1 MTLADGRRPGSR
13 GVAADHVSLRR
24 NNLSVVLRHVRDLG
38 PRSRARIADDTGL
51 NKATV
56 SSLVAELV
64 ERGLLREGSA
74 DSSRALGRPGQLV
87 ELDGSGVCGIGAE
100 INVDYL
106 AVATLDLAGSTVF
119 EKRVPVDV
127 ATLHPATTLDR
138 FAALVQEAVVAV
150 DARGGQLVSVTL
162 AVPGLVEGETGE
174 LKLAPNLG
182 WGELSVA
189 EEMRSRLG
197 EPAYSLHVDNEANLA
212 ALAAYAELRRAE
224 AGSAARSD
232 GAGGLTGAGEPV
244 GRTGGAVHDLVLLT
258 GAVGV
263 GGGVVSGGHLLRGGH
278 GYSGEVGHMPVAPPG
293 RTCGCGRTGCWET
306 VVGLTALLHQAT
318 DEDDPV
324 RDPSL
329 DVEQRLAGITRRAE
343 AGDARTLSA
352 LKDVGTWLGI
362 GGAILVNILNPDVL
376 VLGGYFAVLGP
387 WLQEPL
393 EEAIRDRVIAPDG
406 GGCRV
411 VRSELGFTAAV
422 RGGAQISLDQ
432 VFVDPTLVGRA
443 EAGVAQ

>member
-1 MTLADGRRPGSR
+1 MTLAGSR

-38 PRSRARIADDTGL
+38 PRSRARIAADTGL

-64 ERGLLREGSA
+64 ERGLLREGPA

-87 ELDGSGVCGIGAE
+87 ELDGTGVCGVGAE

-106 AVATLDLAGSTVF
+106 AVAALDLAGDAVF

-127 ATLHPATTLDR
+127 AHLAPGATLDR
-138 FAALVQEAVVAV
+138 LAELVEEAVAAVAAH
-150 DARGGQLVSVTL
+150 DGQLVGVTV
-162 AVPGLVEGETGE
+162 AVPGLVQGETGE

-189 EEMRSRLG
+189 EEMRRRLG
-197 EPAYSLHVDNEANLA
+197 EPTYSLHVENEANLA

-224 AGSAARSD
+224 D
-232 GAGGLTGAGEPV
+232 GRGRAVDNGEVRGGPA
-244 GRTGGAVHDLVLLT
+244 HDLVLLT

-263 GGGVVSGGHLLRGGH
+263 GGGMVSNGHLLRGGR

-293 RTCGCGRTGCWET
+293 RVCGCGRTGCWET
-306 VVGLTALLHQAT
+306 VVGLTALLHKAT
-318 DEDDPV
+318 DRDDPV
-324 RDPSL
+324 RDSSL

-387 WLQEPL
+387 WLKEPL
-393 EEAIRDRVIAPDG
+393 EKAIRERVIAPDG

-411 VRSELGFTAAV
+411 VRSDLGFAAAV

-432 VFVDPTLVGRA
+432 VFVDPTLTETRA
-443 EAGVAQ
+443 AQ

>member
-1 MTLADGRRPGSR
+1 MTLTDGRRPGNR

-38 PRSRARIADDTGL
+38 PRSRARIAEETGL

-64 ERGLLREGSA
+64 ERGLLREGLA

-87 ELDGSGVCGIGAE
+87 ELDGTGVCGVGAE

-106 AVATLDLAGSTVF
+106 AVAALDLAGGVVL

-127 ATLHPATTLDR
+127 AHLEPGTTLDR
-138 FAALVQEAVVAV
+138 FAELVREAV
-150 DARGGQLVSVTL
+150 DAVEARDGQLAGVTL
-162 AVPGLVEGETGE
+162 AVPGLVQTETGE

-189 EEMRSRLG
+189 QEMRTRLG
-197 EPAYSLHVDNEANLA
+197 EPTYPLHVDNEANLA
-212 ALAAYAELRRAE
+212 ALAAYAELRRTDDE
-224 AGSAARSD
+224 S
-232 GAGGLTGAGEPV
+232 V
-244 GRTGGAVHDLVLLT
+244 QDLVLLT

-263 GGGVVSGGHLLRGGH
+263 GGGVVAGGHLMRGGH

-306 VVGLTALLHQAT
+306 VVGLTALLHKAT
-318 DEDDPV
+318 DRDDPV

-329 DVEQRLAGITRRAE
+329 DVEQRLAGITRRAV

-387 WLQEPL
+387 WLKEPL
-393 EEAIRDRVIAPDG
+393 EKAIQDRVIAPDG

-411 VRSELGFTAAV
+411 VRSELGFAAAV

-432 VFVDPTLVGRA
+432 VFVDPTRI
-443 EAGVAQ
+443 GVMS

>member
-1 MTLADGRRPGSR
+1 MTLTDGRRPGSR

-64 ERGLLREGSA
+64 ERGLLREGRA
-74 DSSRALGRPGQLV
+74 DSSRALGRPGLLV
-87 ELDGSGVCGIGAE
+87 ELDGTGVCGVGAE

-106 AVATLDLAGSTVF
+106 AVAALDLAGAVVI

-127 ATLHPATTLDR
+127 AHLDPGTTLDR
-138 FAALVQEAVVAV
+138 LADLVQEAVAAV
-150 DARGGQLVSVTL
+150 EARGGQLAGVTL
-162 AVPGLVEGETGE
+162 AVPGLVQGETGE

-182 WGELSVA
+182 WGEVSVA
-189 EEMRSRLG
+189 EEMRTRLG
-197 EPAYSLHVDNEANLA
+197 RPTYPLHVDNEANLA
-212 ALAAYAELRRAE
+212 ALAAYAGLRRTE
-224 AGSAARSD
+224 D
-232 GAGGLTGAGEPV
+232 EP
-244 GRTGGAVHDLVLLT
+244 VHDLVLLT

-263 GGGVVSGGHLLRGGH
+263 GGGVVAGGHLLRGGN

-306 VVGLTALLHQAT
+306 VVGLTALLHKAT
-318 DEDDPV
+318 DRDDPV

-387 WLQEPL
+387 WLKEPL
-393 EEAIRDRVIAPDG
+393 ERAIRDRVIAPDG

-411 VRSELGFTAAV
+411 VRSELGFAAAV

-432 VFVDPTLVGRA
+432 VFVDPTRIGAAR
-443 EAGVAQ
+443 

>member
-1 MTLADGRRPGSR
+1 MTLTDGRRSGGR

-87 ELDGSGVCGIGAE
+87 ELDGARVCGIGAE
-100 INVDYL
+100 INVEYL
-106 AVATLDLAGSTVF
+106 AVVALDLTGEVVL

-127 ATLHPATTLDR
+127 AHLDPGTTLDR
-138 FAALVQEAVVAV
+138 LTGLVEEAVAAV
-150 DARGGQLVSVTL
+150 EARGGQLAGVTL
-162 AVPGLVEGETGE
+162 ALPGLVQVETGE

-182 WGELSVA
+182 WGELAVA
-189 EEMRSRLG
+189 QEMRSRLG
-197 EPAYSLHVDNEANLA
+197 APTYPLHVDNEANLA
-212 ALAAYAELRRAE
+212 TLAAYAELRR
-224 AGSAARSD
+224 
-232 GAGGLTGAGEPV
+232 TGHEPL
-244 GRTGGAVHDLVLLT
+244 HDLVLLT

-293 RTCGCGRTGCWET
+293 QTCGCGRTGCWET
-306 VVGLTALLHQAT
+306 VVGLTALLRKAT
-318 DEDDPV
+318 DGDDPA
-324 RDPSL
+324 RDPAL
-329 DVEQRLAGITRRAE
+329 DVERRLAEIVRRAE
-343 AGDARTLSA
+343 AGDARTLAA
-352 LKDVGTWLGI
+352 LQDVGNWLGI
-362 GGAILVNILNPDVL
+362 GGATLVNILNPDVL

-387 WLQEPL
+387 WLQAPL
-393 EEAIRDRVIAPDG
+393 EQAMRERVLAPDG

-411 VRSELGFTAAV
+411 VRSELGFAAAV
-422 RGGAQISLDQ
+422 RGGAQIALDQ
-432 VFVDPTLVGRA
+432 VFADPTYLPELR
-443 EAGVAQ
+443 

>member
-1 MTLADGRRPGSR
+1 MSLTDGRRPGNR
-13 GVAADHVSLRR
+13 VVAADHVSLRR

-38 PRSRARIADDTGL
+38 PRSRARIAADTGL

-74 DSSRALGRPGQLV
+74 DSTRALGRPGQLV
-87 ELDGSGVCGIGAE
+87 ELDGTGVCGVGAE

-106 AVATLDLAGSTVF
+106 AVTALDLAGDTVSQR
-119 EKRVPVDV
+119 RVPLDV
-127 ATLHPATTLDR
+127 APLDPGTTLDR
-138 FAALVQEAVVAV
+138 LADLVREAVAAV
-150 DARGGQLVSVTL
+150 DARGGQVAGVTL
-162 AVPGLVEGETGE
+162 AVPGLVQGDTGE

-182 WGELSVA
+182 WGEIPVIR
-189 EEMRSRLG
+189 EMRERLG
-197 EPAYSLHVDNEANLA
+197 EPTYPLHVDNEANLA
-212 ALAAYAELRRAE
+212 ALAAYSELRKAE
-224 AGSAARSD
+224 PIQD
-232 GAGGLTGAGEPV
+232 I
-244 GRTGGAVHDLVLLT
+244 VLLT

-263 GGGVVSGGHLLRGGH
+263 GGGVVSNGHLLRGGH
-278 GYSGEVGHMPVAPPG
+278 GYSGEVGHMPVAPAG

-306 VVGLTALLHQAT
+306 VVGLTALLHKAT

-329 DVEQRLAGITRRAE
+329 DVERRLAEITTRAE
-343 AGDARTLSA
+343 AGEPRTLTA

-387 WLQEPL
+387 WLKEPL
-393 EEAIRDRVIAPDG
+393 ETAIRDRVIAPDG
-406 GGCRV
+406 GGCQV
-411 VRSELGFTAAV
+411 VRSDLGFTAAV

-432 VFVDPTLVGRA
+432 IFVDPTVIGRA
-443 EAGVAQ
+443 DTGVAQ

>member
-1 MTLADGRRPGSR
+1 M
-13 GVAADHVSLRR
+13 
-24 NNLSVVLRHVRDLG
+24 VLRHVRDLG
-38 PRSRARIADDTGL
+38 PRSRARIAADTGL

-64 ERGLLREGSA
+64 ERGLLREGLA
-74 DSSRALGRPGQLV
+74 DSTRALGRPGQLV
-87 ELDGSGVCGIGAE
+87 ELDGTGVCGVGAE

-106 AVATLDLAGSTVF
+106 AVAALDLAGDTVLG
-119 EKRVPVDV
+119 KRVPLDV
-127 ATLHPATTLDR
+127 AHLDPGTTLDR
-138 FAALVQEAVVAV
+138 LGDLVREAVAAV
-150 DARGGQLVSVTL
+150 DARGGQLAGVTL
-162 AVPGLVEGETGE
+162 AVPGLVHGETGD

-189 EEMRSRLG
+189 QEMRTRLG
-197 EPAYSLHVDNEANLA
+197 EPTYPLHVDNEANLA
-212 ALAAYAELRRAE
+212 ALAAYAELLQSE
-224 AGSAARSD
+224 DGESGS
-232 GAGGLTGAGEPV
+232 
-244 GRTGGAVHDLVLLT
+244 VHDLVLLT

-263 GGGVVSGGHLLRGGH
+263 GGGVVAGGHLLRGGR
-278 GYSGEVGHMPVAPPG
+278 GYTGEVGHMPVAPPG

-306 VVGLTALLHQAT
+306 VVGLTALLHKAT
-318 DEDDPV
+318 DRDDPV

-352 LKDVGTWLGI
+352 LKDVGIWLGI

-387 WLQEPL
+387 WLKEPL
-393 EEAIRDRVIAPDG
+393 EKAIRDRVIAADG

-411 VRSELGFTAAV
+411 VRSDLGFAAAV

-432 VFVDPTLVGRA
+432 VFVDPTVIGRTA
-443 EAGVAQ
+443 TGVAQ

>member
-1 MTLADGRRPGSR
+1 MALSDGRRPGDR
-13 GVAADHVSLRR
+13 GVAGDHVSLRR

-38 PRSRARIADDTGL
+38 PRSRARIAADTGL

-64 ERGLLREGSA
+64 ERGLLREGPA
-74 DSSRALGRPGQLV
+74 DSTRALGRPGQLV
-87 ELDGSGVCGIGAE
+87 ELDGTSVCGVGAE

-106 AVATLDLAGSTVF
+106 AVAALDLAGDVVL

-127 ATLHPATTLDR
+127 AHLDPGTTLDR
-138 FAALVQEAVVAV
+138 LADLVREAVAAV
-150 DARGGQLVSVTL
+150 DARRGQLAGVTL
-162 AVPGLVEGETGE
+162 AVPGLVQGDTGD

-182 WGELSVA
+182 WTEVSVTQ
-189 EEMRSRLG
+189 EMRSRLG
-197 EPAYSLHVDNEANLA
+197 EASYPLHVDNEANLA
-212 ALAAYAELRRAE
+212 ALAAYSELRGTE
-224 AGSAARSD
+224 SGQ
-232 GAGGLTGAGEPV
+232 TEQ
-244 GRTGGAVHDLVLLT
+244 VHDLVLLT

-263 GGGVVSGGHLLRGGH
+263 GGGMVSNGHLLRGGR

-306 VVGLTALLHQAT
+306 VVGLTALLHKAT
-318 DEDDPV
+318 DRDDPV

-352 LKDVGTWLGI
+352 LKDVGIWLGI

-387 WLQEPL
+387 WLREPL
-393 EEAIRDRVIAPDG
+393 EKAIRERVIAPDG

-411 VRSELGFTAAV
+411 VRSDLGFAAAV

-432 VFVDPTLVGRA
+432 VFVDPTVIGRT
-443 EAGVAQ
+443 ETGVAQ

>member
-1 MTLADGRRPGSR
+1 MTLTDGRRPGNR

-38 PRSRARIADDTGL
+38 PRSRARIAADTGL

-64 ERGLLREGSA
+64 ERGLLREGPA
-74 DSSRALGRPGQLV
+74 DSTRALGRPGQLV
-87 ELDGSGVCGIGAE
+87 ELDGTGVCGVGAE

-106 AVATLDLAGSTVF
+106 AVAALDLAGNVVL
-119 EKRVPVDV
+119 EKRIPLDV
-127 ATLHPATTLDR
+127 AHLDPGTTLDR
-138 FAALVQEAVVAV
+138 FAGLVGEAVAAV
-150 DARGGQLVSVTL
+150 DARGGQLAGVTL
-162 AVPGLVEGETGE
+162 AVPGLVEGETGD

-189 EEMRSRLG
+189 QEMRARLG
-197 EPAYSLHVDNEANLA
+197 EPTYPLHVDNEANLA
-212 ALAAYAELRRAE
+212 ALAAYSEIRQH
-224 AGSAARSD
+224 D
-232 GAGGLTGAGEPV
+232 Q
-244 GRTGGAVHDLVLLT
+244 VHDLVLLT

-263 GGGVVSGGHLLRGGH
+263 GGGVVTGGHLLRGGH
-278 GYSGEVGHMPVAPPG
+278 GFSGEVGHMPVAPPG
-293 RTCGCGRTGCWET
+293 RVCGCGRTGCWET
-306 VVGLTALLHQAT
+306 VVGLPALLHEAT
-318 DEDDPV
+318 DGDDPV

-329 DVEQRLAGITRRAE
+329 DVEQRLAGIVRRAE
-343 AGDARTLSA
+343 AGDARTLTA

-393 EEAIRDRVIAPDG
+393 EKAVRDRVIAPDG

-411 VRSELGFTAAV
+411 VRSELGFAAAV

-432 VFVDPTLVGRA
+432 VFVDPTLVGRVTT
-443 EAGVAQ
+443 GMAQ

>member
-1 MTLADGRRPGSR
+1 MTLTGGSRPGSR
-13 GVAADHVSLRR
+13 VVAADHVSLRR

-38 PRSRARIADDTGL
+38 SRSRARIAADTGL

-74 DSSRALGRPGQLV
+74 DSTRALGRPGQLV
-87 ELDGSGVCGIGAE
+87 ELDGTGVCGVGAE

-106 AVATLDLAGSTVF
+106 AVTALDLAGDTVSAR
-119 EKRVPVDV
+119 RVPLD
-127 ATLHPATTLDR
+127 AAHLDPGTTLDR
-138 FAALVQEAVVAV
+138 LADLIREAVAAV
-150 DARGGQLVSVTL
+150 DARGGQVAGVTL
-162 AVPGLVEGETGE
+162 AVPGLVQGDTGE

-182 WGELSVA
+182 WGEIPVVR
-189 EEMRSRLG
+189 EMHGRLG
-197 EPAYSLHVDNEANLA
+197 GPSYPLHVDNEANLA
-212 ALAAYAELRRAE
+212 ALAAYSELRKAE
-224 AGSAARSD
+224 PIQD
-232 GAGGLTGAGEPV
+232 I
-244 GRTGGAVHDLVLLT
+244 VLLT

-263 GGGVVSGGHLLRGGH
+263 GGGVVSHGHLLRGGH

-306 VVGLTALLHQAT
+306 VVGLTALLHKAT

-329 DVEQRLAGITRRAE
+329 DVERRLAEITTRAE
-343 AGDARTLSA
+343 AGDPRTLTA
-352 LKDVGTWLGI
+352 LNDVGTWLGI

-387 WLQEPL
+387 WLKEPL
-393 EEAIRDRVIAPDG
+393 ETAIRDHVIAPDG

-411 VRSELGFTAAV
+411 VQSELGFTAAV

-432 VFVDPTLVGRA
+432 VFVDPTLIGRA
-443 EAGVAQ
+443 EEGVAQ

>member
-1 MTLADGRRPGSR
+1 MMLTDGRRPGNR

-38 PRSRARIADDTGL
+38 PRSRARIAADTGL

-56 SSLVAELV
+56 SSLVAELL
-64 ERGLLREGSA
+64 ERGLLREGPA

-87 ELDGSGVCGIGAE
+87 ELDGTGVCGVGAE

-106 AVATLDLAGSTVF
+106 AVAALDLAGDTVL
-119 EKRVPVDV
+119 ERRVPLDV
-127 ATLHPATTLDR
+127 AHLDPSTTLDR
-138 FAALVQEAVVAV
+138 LADLVREAVAAVA
-150 DARGGQLVSVTL
+150 ARNGQLAGVTL
-162 AVPGLVEGETGE
+162 AVPGLVEGETGD

-189 EEMRSRLG
+189 QEMRTRLG
-197 EPAYSLHVDNEANLA
+197 EPYPLHVDNEANLA
-212 ALAAYAELRRAE
+212 ALAAYAELRRTENE
-224 AGSAARSD
+224 ASG
-232 GAGGLTGAGEPV
+232 P
-244 GRTGGAVHDLVLLT
+244 VHDLVLLT

-263 GGGVVSGGHLLRGGH
+263 GGGVVAGGHLLRGGR

-306 VVGLTALLHQAT
+306 VVGLTALLHKAT
-318 DEDDPV
+318 DRDDPV

-329 DVEQRLAGITRRAE
+329 DVEQRLAGITRRAV
-343 AGDARTLSA
+343 AGDARTLTA

-387 WLQEPL
+387 WLKDPL
-393 EEAIRDRVIAPDG
+393 EKAIRDRVIAPDG

-411 VRSELGFTAAV
+411 VRSDLGFAAAV
-422 RGGAQISLDQ
+422 RGGAQMSLDQ
-432 VFVDPTLVGRA
+432 VFVDPTVIGRT

>member
-1 MTLADGRRPGSR
+1 MTLTDGRRPGSR

-38 PRSRARIADDTGL
+38 PRSRARIADETGL

-74 DSSRALGRPGQLV
+74 DSSRALGRPGLLV
-87 ELDGSGVCGIGAE
+87 ELDGSGVCGVGAE

-106 AVATLDLAGSTVF
+106 AVAALDLAGGVVF
-119 EKRVPVDV
+119 EKRVPIDV
-127 ATLHPATTLDR
+127 ADLDPATTLDDL
-138 FAALVQEAVVAV
+138 AELIQEAVAAV
-150 DARGGQLVSVTL
+150 TAKGGQVAGVTL
-162 AVPGLVEGETGE
+162 AVPGLVEGATGE
-174 LKLAPNLG
+174 LRLAPNLG
-182 WGELSVA
+182 WVEVSVTQ
-189 EEMRSRLG
+189 EMRARLG
-197 EPAYSLHVDNEANLA
+197 EPSYPLHVDNEANLA
-212 ALAAYAELRRAE
+212 TLAAYAELGRAE
-224 AGSAARSD
+224 ESNSA
-232 GAGGLTGAGEPV
+232 
-244 GRTGGAVHDLVLLT
+244 HDLVLLT

-263 GGGVVSGGHLLRGGH
+263 GGGVVAGGHLLRGGH

-306 VVGLTALLHQAT
+306 VVGLSALLHKAT
-318 DEDDPV
+318 DKDDPV

-329 DVEQRLAGITRRAE
+329 DVERRLAEITRRAE
-343 AGDARTLSA
+343 AGDSRTLDA
-352 LKDVGTWLGI
+352 LKDVGGWLGV
-362 GGAILVNILNPDVL
+362 GGAILVNVLNPDVL

-393 EEAIRDRVIAPDG
+393 EKAIRDRAIAPDG

-432 VFVDPTLVGRA
+432 VFVDPTLVGR
-443 EAGVAQ
+443 

>member
-1 MTLADGRRPGSR
+1 MTLTDGRRPGSR

-38 PRSRARIADDTGL
+38 PRSRARIAEETGL

-87 ELDGSGVCGIGAE
+87 ELDGTGVCGVGAE

-106 AVATLDLAGSTVF
+106 AVAALDLAGRVVL
-119 EKRVPVDV
+119 EKRVPLDV
-127 ATLHPATTLDR
+127 AHLEPATTLDR
-138 FAALVQEAVVAV
+138 LADLVREALAAM
-150 DARGGQLVSVTL
+150 DARGGQLAGVTL

-182 WGELSVA
+182 WGEVSVA
-189 EEMRSRLG
+189 QEMRTRLG
-197 EPAYSLHVDNEANLA
+197 DPGYPLHVDNEANLA
-212 ALAAYAELRRAE
+212 ALAAYAELQ
-224 AGSAARSD
+224 SAAD
-232 GAGGLTGAGEPV
+232 AGQDRPP
-244 GRTGGAVHDLVLLT
+244 HDLVLLT

-263 GGGVVSGGHLLRGGH
+263 GGGMVSNGHLLRGGR

-306 VVGLTALLHQAT
+306 VVGLTALLHKAT
-318 DEDDPV
+318 DRDDPV

-343 AGDARTLSA
+343 AGDTRTLSA

-387 WLQEPL
+387 WLKEPL
-393 EEAIRDRVIAPDG
+393 EKAIRDRVIAPDG

-411 VRSELGFTAAV
+411 VRSELGFAAAV

-432 VFVDPTLVGRA
+432 IFVDPTRI
-443 EAGVAQ
+443 GVAA

>member
-1 MTLADGRRPGSR
+1 MTLTDGRRPGSR

-38 PRSRARIADDTGL
+38 PRSRARIAEETGL

-74 DSSRALGRPGQLV
+74 DSSRALGRPGLLV
-87 ELDGSGVCGIGAE
+87 ELDGSGVCGVGGE

-106 AVATLDLAGSTVF
+106 AVSALDLTGAVVL

-127 ATLHPATTLDR
+127 AHLDPSTTLDR
-138 FAALVQEAVVAV
+138 FADLVQEAVAGVEV
-150 DARGGQLVSVTL
+150 RGGQLAGVTL
-162 AVPGLVEGETGE
+162 AVPGLVQGETGE
-174 LKLAPNLG
+174 LKIAPNLG

-189 EEMRSRLG
+189 QEMRSRLG
-197 EPAYSLHVDNEANLA
+197 EPTYPLHVDNEANLA
-212 ALAAYAELRRAE
+212 ALAAYADLRQTE
-224 AGSAARSD
+224 D
-232 GAGGLTGAGEPV
+232 EP
-244 GRTGGAVHDLVLLT
+244 VHDLVLLT

-263 GGGVVSGGHLLRGGH
+263 GGGVVAGGQLLRGGH

-306 VVGLTALLHQAT
+306 VVGLTALLHKAT
-318 DEDDPV
+318 DRDDPV

-343 AGDARTLSA
+343 AGEARTLSA

-387 WLQEPL
+387 WLKEPL
-393 EEAIRDRVIAPDG
+393 EKAIRERVIAPDG

-411 VRSELGFTAAV
+411 VRSELGFAAAV

-432 VFVDPTLVGRA
+432 VFVDPTRI
-443 EAGVAQ
+443 GVAR

>member
-1 MTLADGRRPGSR
+1 MTLTDGRRPGSR

-64 ERGLLREGSA
+64 ERGLLREGRA

-87 ELDGSGVCGIGAE
+87 ELGGTGVCGVGAE

-106 AVATLDLAGSTVF
+106 AVAALDLSGDVVL

-127 ATLHPATTLDR
+127 AHLDPGTTLDR
-138 FAALVQEAVVAV
+138 FADLVQEAVAAV
-150 DARGGQLVSVTL
+150 DARGGQLAGVTL
-162 AVPGLVEGETGE
+162 AVPGLVQVETGE

-189 EEMRSRLG
+189 QEMRTRLG
-197 EPAYSLHVDNEANLA
+197 DPTYPLHVDNEANLA
-212 ALAAYAELRRAE
+212 ALAAYADLRLTE
-224 AGSAARSD
+224 D
-232 GAGGLTGAGEPV
+232 GPV
-244 GRTGGAVHDLVLLT
+244 QDLVLLT

-263 GGGVVSGGHLLRGGH
+263 GGGVVAGGHLLRGGH

-306 VVGLTALLHQAT
+306 VVGLTALLHKAT
-318 DEDDPV
+318 DRDDPV

-352 LKDVGTWLGI
+352 LKDVGIWLGI

-387 WLQEPL
+387 WLREPL
-393 EEAIRDRVIAPDG
+393 EKAIRDRVIAPDG

-411 VRSELGFTAAV
+411 VRSELGFAAAV

-432 VFVDPTLVGRA
+432 VFVDPTMIGRS
-443 EAGVAQ
+443 ETGVAQ

>member
-1 MTLADGRRPGSR
+1 MALSDGRRAGHR
-13 GVAADHVSLRR
+13 GVAGDHVSLRR

-38 PRSRARIADDTGL
+38 PRSRARIAADTGL

-64 ERGLLREGSA
+64 ERGLLREGPA
-74 DSSRALGRPGQLV
+74 DSTRALGRPGQLV
-87 ELDGSGVCGIGAE
+87 ELDGTSVCGVGAE

-106 AVATLDLAGSTVF
+106 AVAALDLAGDIVL

-127 ATLHPATTLDR
+127 AHLDPGTTLDR
-138 FAALVQEAVVAV
+138 LADLVREAVAAV
-150 DARGGQLVSVTL
+150 DARGGQLAGVTV
-162 AVPGLVEGETGE
+162 AVPGLVQGDTGD

-182 WGELSVA
+182 WGEVSVTQ
-189 EEMRSRLG
+189 EMRSRLG
-197 EPAYSLHVDNEANLA
+197 EPSYPLHVDNEANLA
-212 ALAAYAELRRAE
+212 ALAAYSELRGTE
-224 AGSAARSD
+224 SGQ
-232 GAGGLTGAGEPV
+232 TEQ
-244 GRTGGAVHDLVLLT
+244 VHDLVLLT

-263 GGGVVSGGHLLRGGH
+263 GGGMVSNGHLLRGGR

-306 VVGLTALLHQAT
+306 VVGLTALLHKAT
-318 DEDDPV
+318 DRDDPV

-352 LKDVGTWLGI
+352 LKDVGIWLGI

-387 WLQEPL
+387 WLREPL
-393 EEAIRDRVIAPDG
+393 EKAIRDRVIAPDG

-411 VRSELGFTAAV
+411 VRSDLGFAAAV

-432 VFVDPTLVGRA
+432 VFVDPTVIGRT
-443 EAGVAQ
+443 ETGVAQ

>member
-1 MTLADGRRPGSR
+1 MTLTDGRRPGSR

-74 DSSRALGRPGQLV
+74 DSSRALGRPGLLV
-87 ELDGSGVCGIGAE
+87 ELDGSGVCGVGAE

-106 AVATLDLAGSTVF
+106 AVAALDLAGGVVF
-119 EKRVPVDV
+119 EKRVPIDV
-127 ATLHPATTLDR
+127 AHLDPATTLDDL
-138 FAALVQEAVVAV
+138 AELVQEAVAAV
-150 DARGGQLVSVTL
+150 TAESGQIAGVTL
-162 AVPGLVEGETGE
+162 AVPGLVDAATGE
-174 LKLAPNLG
+174 LRLAPNLG
-182 WGELSVA
+182 WSEVSVTEEL
-189 EEMRSRLG
+189 RTRLG
-197 EPAYSLHVDNEANLA
+197 EPTYPLHVDNEANLA
-212 ALAAYAELRRAE
+212 TLAAYAELRRAE
-224 AGSAARSD
+224 DKS
-232 GAGGLTGAGEPV
+232 
-244 GRTGGAVHDLVLLT
+244 AVHDLVLLT
-258 GAVGV
+258 GAIGV
-263 GGGVVSGGHLLRGGH
+263 GGGVVTGGHLLRGGH

-306 VVGLTALLHQAT
+306 VVGLTALLHKAT
-318 DEDDPV
+318 DRDDPV

-329 DVEQRLAGITRRAE
+329 DVEQRLAWITGRAE
-343 AGDARTLSA
+343 AGDARTLAA
-352 LKDVGTWLGI
+352 LQDVGSWLGI
-362 GGAILVNILNPDVL
+362 GGAILVNLLNPDVL

-393 EEAIRDRVIAPDG
+393 EKAIRDRAIVPDG

-443 EAGVAQ
+443 ATGVAQ